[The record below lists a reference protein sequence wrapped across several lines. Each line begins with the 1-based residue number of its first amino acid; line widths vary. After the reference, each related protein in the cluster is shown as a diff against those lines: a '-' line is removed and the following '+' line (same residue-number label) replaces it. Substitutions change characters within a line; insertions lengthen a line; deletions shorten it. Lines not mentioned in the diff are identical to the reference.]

1 MGFSITELVQSEKW
15 KKMMA
20 YVYGWGAAVVLAGA
34 LFKIQHWPGA
44 SIMLTAGM
52 STEILIFFMSAFE
65 PLHEEFD
72 WSLVYPQLAGI
83 EDMEDEMV
91 SPQQHVGGGSS
102 SALEKFDALLEE
114 GELSPELFQNLGAGL
129 TKLNDTAGK
138 LSDLSDASA
147 VTNEYV
153 HKVKEATGSMT
164 GFSETYN
171 KSVDELTNSN
181 RTVTE
186 AGGALAASYA
196 KLTASLNKENE
207 MAVDGNKTYGQQLEN
222 MNKNLEALNAVYEM
236 QIANSNEHLEA
247 SKRIYGGIN
256 DMMES
261 LNSSVED
268 TKKYKDQV
276 AQLGS
281 NLQALNTVYGN
292 MLAAMNINNNNN

>member
-52 STEILIFFMSAFE
+52 TTEILIFFMSAFE

-91 SPQQHVGGGSS
+91 VPQHGGGSS

-129 TKLNDTAGK
+129 NKLNDTAGK

-171 KSVDELTNSN
+171 QSVDELTSSN

-196 KLTASLNKENE
+196 RLTESLNKENE
-207 MAVDGNKTYGQQLEN
+207 TAIDGNKTYGQQLEN

-236 QIANSNEHLEA
+236 QINNSNEHLEA
-247 SKRIYGGIN
+247 SKKIYGGIN
-256 DMMES
+256 EMMDS
-261 LNSSVED
+261 LNASVED

-292 MLAAMNINNNNN
+292 MLAAMNINSNNN

>member
-1 MGFSITELVQSEKW
+1 MGFSIGELVQSEKW

-20 YVYGWGAAVVLAGA
+20 YVYGWGASAVLAGA

-44 SIMLTAGM
+44 SVMLTVGM
-52 STEILIFFMSAFE
+52 TVEILIFFMSAFE

-83 EDMEDEMV
+83 EDMEDEMMG
-91 SPQQHVGGGSS
+91 QHGSSSSS

-114 GELSPELFQNLGAGL
+114 GELSTELFQNLGAGL
-129 TKLNDTAGK
+129 NKLNDTAGK

-153 HKVKEATGSMT
+153 DKVKEATGSMT

-171 KSVDELTNSN
+171 QSVDELTQSN
-181 RTVTE
+181 NTVKN
-186 AGGALAASYA
+186 AGNQLADSYA
-196 KLTASLNKENE
+196 RLTDSLNKENE
-207 MAVDGNKTYGQQLEN
+207 QAVDGNKSYGEQLDN

-236 QIANSNEHLEA
+236 QISNSTEQLDA
-247 SKRIYGGIN
+247 SKKLYGGIN
-256 DMMES
+256 EMMDS
-261 LNSSVED
+261 LNDTVED
-268 TKKYKDQV
+268 TKKYKVEV

-292 MLAAMNINNNNN
+292 MLAAMNINSNN

>member
-1 MGFSITELVQSEKW
+1 MGFSITELVQSERF
-15 KKMMA
+15 KKIMA
-20 YVYGWGAAVVLAGA
+20 YVYGWGAAVVLMGA

-44 SIMLTAGM
+44 SYMLVAGM
-52 STEILIFFMSAFE
+52 GTEVLIFFLSAFE

-83 EDMEDEMV
+83 EDMEEEV
-91 SPQQHVGGGSS
+91 VANQHFSTGGSS

-138 LSDLSDASA
+138 LSDLSEASA
-147 VTNEYV
+147 VTNDYV
-153 HKVKEATGSMT
+153 TKVKEATGSMT

-171 KSVDELTNSN
+171 ASVQQLTATNQTVSN
-181 RTVTE
+181 
-186 AGGALAASYA
+186 AGDNLAASYA
-196 KLTASLNKENE
+196 KLTESINKENQVALE
-207 MAVDGNKTYGQQLEN
+207 GNKTYGQQLDN

-236 QIANSNEHLEA
+236 QISHSNEQLEA
-247 SKRIYGGIN
+247 SKKMYGGIS
-256 DMMES
+256 DMLSS
-261 LNSSVED
+261 LEASVED
-268 TKKYKDQV
+268 TKRYKDQV

-292 MLAAMNINNNNN
+292 MLAAMNINNN

>member
-1 MGFSITELVQSEKW
+1 MGFSITEIVQSEKF
-15 KKMMA
+15 KKVMA
-20 YVYGWGAAVVLAGA
+20 YVYGWGASVVLAGA

-52 STEILIFFMSAFE
+52 GTEIMIFFLSAFE
-65 PLHEEFD
+65 PLHEEDD

-83 EDMEDEMV
+83 EDLDDQEMGEHSAV
-91 SPQQHVGGGSS
+91 STAS

-129 TKLNDTAGK
+129 TKLNDTASK

-153 HKVKEATGSMT
+153 EKVKVATDSMT

-171 KSVDELTNSN
+171 HSVEELTEANN
-181 RTVTE
+181 TVKTAGHQLADSYSRLTE
-186 AGGALAASYA
+186 
-196 KLTASLNKENE
+196 SLNKESE
-207 MAVDGNKTYGQQLEN
+207 QAVEENKSYGEQLRN

-236 QIANSNEHLEA
+236 QIANSNDQLNA
-247 SKRIYGGIN
+247 SKNIYNGIN
-256 DMMES
+256 EMMES
-261 LNSSVED
+261 LTSSAED
-268 TKKYKDQV
+268 TKVYKEQV

>member
-1 MGFSITELVQSEKW
+1 MGFSIGELVQSEKW

-44 SIMLTAGM
+44 SVMLTAGM
-52 STEILIFFMSAFE
+52 GTEILIFFMSAFE

-83 EDMEDEMV
+83 EDMEDEIV
-91 SPQQHVGGGSS
+91 GQHGSTGSS

-114 GELSPELFQNLGAGL
+114 GELSPELFQNLGMGL

-153 HKVKEATGSMT
+153 SKVKEATGSMT

-171 KSVDELTNSN
+171 QSVEELTASN
-181 RTVTE
+181 NTVKN
-186 AGGALAASYA
+186 AGNQLADSYA
-196 KLTASLNKENE
+196 RLTESLNKENE
-207 MAVDGNKTYGQQLEN
+207 QSIDGNKTYGVQLEN

-236 QIANSNEHLEA
+236 QISNSNEQLEA
-247 SKRIYGGIN
+247 SKQIYGGIN
-256 DMMES
+256 AMMES
-261 LNSSVED
+261 LESSVGD
-268 TKKYKDQV
+268 AKKYKEEI
-276 AQLGS
+276 AQLGT

-292 MLAAMNINNNNN
+292 MLAAMNINNNN

>member
-1 MGFSITELVQSEKW
+1 MGFSMTELVQSNKF
-15 KKMMA
+15 KKVMNF
-20 YVYGWGAAVVLAGA
+20 VYGWGASIVLMGA
-34 LFKIQHWPGA
+34 LFKIQHWEGGGVM
-44 SIMLTAGM
+44 ITLGM
-52 STEILIFFMSAFE
+52 FTEVVIFFLSAFE

-72 WSLVYPQLAGI
+72 WSLVYPQLAGVD
-83 EDMEDEMV
+83 DMDMDVAV
-91 SPQQHVGGGSS
+91 SHHGGGSS

-171 KSVDELTNSN
+171 ASVEELTNTNKS
-181 RTVTE
+181 VSQ
-186 AGGALAASYA
+186 AGVNLAHSYA
-196 KLTASLNKENE
+196 RLSEALNKENE
-207 MAVDGNKTYGQQLEN
+207 MAVDANKTYGQQLET
-222 MNKNLEALNAVYEM
+222 MNKNLEALNAVYAM
-236 QIANSNEHLEA
+236 QISNSNEQLDASKKLYGGISEMLESLEA
-247 SKRIYGGIN
+247 S
-256 DMMES
+256 
-261 LNSSVED
+261 VQD
-268 TKKYKDQV
+268 TKHYKEQV

-292 MLAAMNINNNNN
+292 MLAAMNVNKGNN

>member
-20 YVYGWGAAVVLAGA
+20 YIYGWGAAVVLAGA

-44 SIMLTAGM
+44 SVMLTAGM
-52 STEILIFFMSAFE
+52 GTEIMIFFMSAFE

-91 SPQQHVGGGSS
+91 SQHSGGSS

-129 TKLNDTAGK
+129 AKLNDTAGK

-153 HKVKEATGSMT
+153 DKVKEATGSMT

-181 RTVTE
+181 QTVTT
-186 AGGALAASYA
+186 AGLHLAESYSR
-196 KLTASLNKENE
+196 LTESLKKENE
-207 MAVDGNKTYGQQLEN
+207 MAIDGNQSYGRQLEN

-236 QIANSNEHLEA
+236 QISNSSEHLES
-247 SKRIYGGIN
+247 SKKLYSGISE
-256 DMMES
+256 MMES
-261 LNSSVED
+261 LNASVED
-268 TKKYKDQV
+268 TKKYKQEV

>member
-1 MGFSITELVQSEKW
+1 MGFSIGELVQSEKW

-20 YVYGWGAAVVLAGA
+20 YVYGWGASLVLAGA
-34 LFKIQHWPGA
+34 LFKIQHWQGA
-44 SIMLTAGM
+44 SYMLTVGM
-52 STEILIFFMSAFE
+52 GVEIMIFFMSAFE

-83 EDMEDEMV
+83 EDMEDEMMGQ
-91 SPQQHVGGGSS
+91 SGSTGSS

-153 HKVKEATGSMT
+153 EKVKEATGSMT

-171 KSVDELTNSN
+171 QSVDELTASN
-181 RTVTE
+181 NTVKTAGNQLADSYSRLTE
-186 AGGALAASYA
+186 
-196 KLTASLNKENE
+196 SLNKENE
-207 MAVDGNKTYGQQLEN
+207 QAVDGNKSYGVQLEN

-236 QIANSNEHLEA
+236 QISNSNDQLEA
-247 SKRIYGGIN
+247 SKQIYTGIN

-261 LNSSVED
+261 LSSSVED
-268 TKKYKDQV
+268 TKKYKEEI
-276 AQLGS
+276 AQLGT

-292 MLAAMNINNNNN
+292 MLAAMNINNNN

>member
-1 MGFSITELVQSEKW
+1 MGFSIGEVVQSEKW

-20 YVYGWGAAVVLAGA
+20 YVYGWGASLVLAGA

-44 SIMLTAGM
+44 SYMLTVGM
-52 STEILIFFMSAFE
+52 GVEILIFFMSAFE

-83 EDMEDEMV
+83 EDMEDEVMG
-91 SPQQHVGGGSS
+91 QHGSSGSS

-114 GELSPELFQNLGAGL
+114 GELTTELFENLGSGL

-147 VTNEYV
+147 VTNDYV
-153 HKVKEATGSMT
+153 DKVKEATGSMT

-171 KSVDELTNSN
+171 TSVDELTASN
-181 RTVTE
+181 NTVKNAGNQLADSYSRLTE
-186 AGGALAASYA
+186 
-196 KLTASLNKENE
+196 SLNKENE
-207 MAVDGNKTYGQQLEN
+207 QAVDGNKSYGVQLEN

-236 QIANSNEHLEA
+236 QISNSNEQLDA
-247 SKRIYGGIN
+247 SKKIYGGIN

-261 LNSSVED
+261 LGSSVD
-268 TKKYKDQV
+268 DAKKYKEEI
-276 AQLGS
+276 AQLGT

-292 MLAAMNINNNNN
+292 MLAAMNINNNN

>member
-1 MGFSITELVQSEKW
+1 MGFSIGELVQSEKW

-44 SIMLTAGM
+44 SYMLTAGM
-52 STEILIFFMSAFE
+52 GTEIMIFFMSAFE

-83 EDMEDEMV
+83 EDMEDEMIG
-91 SPQQHVGGGSS
+91 QHGGSTGSS

-153 HKVKEATGSMT
+153 EKVKEATGSMT

-171 KSVDELTNSN
+171 QSVDELTESN
-181 RTVTE
+181 NTVKN
-186 AGGALAASYA
+186 AGIQLADSYA
-196 KLTASLNKENE
+196 RLTESLNKETE
-207 MAVDGNKTYGQQLEN
+207 QAVDGNKTYGEQLEN

-236 QIANSNEHLEA
+236 QISNSNDQLDA
-247 SKRIYGGIN
+247 SKRIYNGIN
-256 DMMES
+256 EMMES
-261 LNSSVED
+261 LSSSVED
-268 TKKYKDQV
+268 TKKYKEEI
-276 AQLGS
+276 AQLGT

-292 MLAAMNINNNNN
+292 MLAAMNINNNN

>member
-1 MGFSITELVQSEKW
+1 MGFSISELVQSEKW
-15 KKMMA
+15 KKMMT
-20 YVYGWGAAVVLAGA
+20 YVYGWGASVVLAGA

-44 SIMLTAGM
+44 SVMLTLGM
-52 STEILIFFMSAFE
+52 GTEIMIFFMSAFE

-83 EDMEDEMV
+83 EDMEDELV
-91 SPQQHVGGGSS
+91 SQHGGGSS

-129 TKLNDTAGK
+129 TKLNETASK

-153 HKVKEATGSMT
+153 QNVKGATASMT
-164 GFSETYN
+164 GFADTYN
-171 KSVDELTNSN
+171 KSVEDLTQSN
-181 RTVTE
+181 HTVTN
-186 AGGALAASYA
+186 AGNQLADSYS
-196 KLTASLNKENE
+196 KLTESLNNE
-207 MAVDGNKTYGQQLEN
+207 YSAAVEGNKTYGQQIDN

-236 QIANSNEHLEA
+236 QISNSTEHLDA
-247 SKRIYGGIN
+247 AKKIYGGIN
-256 DMMES
+256 EMMES
-261 LNSSVED
+261 LNGSIED
-268 TKKYKDQV
+268 TKNYKDQV
-276 AQLGS
+276 AKLGN

>member
-1 MGFSITELVQSEKW
+1 MGFSVGELVQSEKW

-20 YVYGWGAAVVLAGA
+20 YVYGWGAALVLAGA

-44 SIMLTAGM
+44 GIMLTIGM
-52 STEILIFFMSAFE
+52 GVEILIFFMSAFE

-83 EDMEDEMV
+83 EDMEDEMMGE
-91 SPQQHVGGGSS
+91 SDSSKSS

-114 GELSPELFQNLGAGL
+114 GELSPELFKNLGSGL

-138 LSDLSDASA
+138 LSDLSDASVA
-147 VTNEYV
+147 TNDYV
-153 HKVKEATGSMT
+153 NKVKEATGSMT

-171 KSVDELTNSN
+171 KSVEELTESN
-181 RTVTE
+181 NTVKSAGNQLADSYSRLTE
-186 AGGALAASYA
+186 
-196 KLTASLNKENE
+196 SLNKENE
-207 MAVDGNKTYGQQLEN
+207 QAAESNKSYGEQLDN

-236 QIANSNEHLEA
+236 QISNSNEQLDA
-247 SKRIYGGIN
+247 SKRIYSGIN

-261 LNSSVED
+261 LSTSVDD
-268 TKKYKDQV
+268 TKKYKEEI
-276 AQLGS
+276 AQLGT

-292 MLAAMNINNNNN
+292 MLAAMNINNNN

>member
-1 MGFSITELVQSEKW
+1 MGFSIGELVQSEKW

-52 STEILIFFMSAFE
+52 TVEILIFFMSAFE

-83 EDMEDEMV
+83 EDMEDQMV
-91 SPQQHVGGGSS
+91 DQHVSKGSSS
-102 SALEKFDALLEE
+102 SALEKFDALLEQ
-114 GELSPELFQNLGAGL
+114 GELSPELFQNLGIGL

-153 HKVKEATGSMT
+153 HNVKNATASMT
-164 GFSETYN
+164 GFADTYN
-171 KSVDELTNSN
+171 KSVEDLTQSN
-181 RTVTE
+181 VTVTS
-186 AGGALAASYA
+186 AGNKLAETYSR
-196 KLTASLNKENE
+196 LTSTLSKENE
-207 MAVDGNKTYGQQLEN
+207 VAVDGNKTYGQQLEV
-222 MNKNLEALNAVYEM
+222 MNKNLQALNAVYEM
-236 QIANSNEHLEA
+236 QISNSNEHLA
-247 SKRIYGGIN
+247 AAKRIYGGIN

-261 LNSSVED
+261 LNDSVSD
-268 TKKYKDQV
+268 TKKYKEQV

-292 MLAAMNINNNNN
+292 MLAAMNINVNR

>member
-1 MGFSITELVQSEKW
+1 MGFSIGELVQSEKW

-20 YVYGWGAAVVLAGA
+20 YVYGWGASVVLAGA

-52 STEILIFFMSAFE
+52 GTEIGIFFMSAFE

-83 EDMEDEMV
+83 EDMEDEV
-91 SPQQHVGGGSS
+91 IGQHGSTGSS

-153 HKVKEATGSMT
+153 EKVKEATGSMT

-171 KSVDELTNSN
+171 QSVEELTASN
-181 RTVTE
+181 NTVKN
-186 AGGALAASYA
+186 AGNQLADSYA
-196 KLTASLNKENE
+196 RLTESLNKENE
-207 MAVDGNKTYGQQLEN
+207 QAVDGNKSYGVQLEN

-236 QIANSNEHLEA
+236 QISNSNEQLEA

-256 DMMES
+256 GMMES
-261 LNSSVED
+261 LESSVED
-268 TKKYKDQV
+268 AKKYKEEI
-276 AQLGS
+276 AQLGT

-292 MLAAMNINNNNN
+292 MLVAMNINNNN

>member
-20 YVYGWGAAVVLAGA
+20 YVYGWGASIVLAGA

-44 SIMLTAGM
+44 GIMLTAGM
-52 STEILIFFMSAFE
+52 TTEILIFFMSAFE

-83 EDMEDEMV
+83 EDMEDEV
-91 SPQQHVGGGSS
+91 VATKSSSS
-102 SALEKFDALLEE
+102 SALEKFDALLLE

-129 TKLNDTAGK
+129 TKLNDTASK

-153 HKVKEATGSMT
+153 TKVKEATGSMT
-164 GFSETYN
+164 GFSDTYN
-171 KSVDELTNSN
+171 SSVEQLTASN
-181 RTVTE
+181 KNVTE
-186 AGGALAASYA
+186 AGTALAASYA
-196 KLTASLNKENE
+196 RLTESLNKENE
-207 MAVDGNKTYGQQLEN
+207 TAVDGNKTYGQQLEN
-222 MNKNLEALNAVYEM
+222 MNKNLAALNAVYEM
-236 QIANSNEHLEA
+236 QISNSNEHLEA
-247 SKRIYGGIN
+247 SKRIYSGIN
-256 DMMES
+256 EMMES
-261 LNSSVED
+261 LNASVDD
-268 TKKYKDQV
+268 TKKYKEQV

-292 MLAAMNINNNNN
+292 MLAAMNIKNN

>member
-1 MGFSITELVQSEKW
+1 MGFSIGELVQSEKW
-15 KKMMA
+15 KKLMA

-44 SIMLTAGM
+44 SYMLTAGM
-52 STEILIFFMSAFE
+52 GTEIMIFFMSAFE

-83 EDMEDEMV
+83 EDMEDEVMG
-91 SPQQHVGGGSS
+91 QHGSTGSS

-114 GELSPELFQNLGAGL
+114 GELSVELFENLGSGL
-129 TKLNDTAGK
+129 TKLSDTAGK

-153 HKVKEATGSMT
+153 EKVKVATGSMT

-171 KSVDELTNSN
+171 KSVDELTESN
-181 RTVTE
+181 NTVKSAGNQLADSYSRLTE
-186 AGGALAASYA
+186 
-196 KLTASLNKENE
+196 SLNKENE
-207 MAVDGNKTYGQQLEN
+207 QAVDGNKSYGVQLEN

-236 QIANSNEHLEA
+236 QISNSNEQLDA
-247 SKRIYGGIN
+247 SKKIYGGIN
-256 DMMES
+256 EMMES
-261 LNSSVED
+261 LGSSVD
-268 TKKYKDQV
+268 DAKRYKEEI
-276 AQLGS
+276 AQLGT

-292 MLAAMNINNNNN
+292 MLAAMNINNNN

>member
-20 YVYGWGAAVVLAGA
+20 YVYGWGASVVLAGA

-52 STEILIFFMSAFE
+52 GTEIMIFFMSAFE

-83 EDMEDEMV
+83 EDMEDEIIG
-91 SPQQHVGGGSS
+91 QQTGSTGSS

-129 TKLNDTAGK
+129 TKLNETAGK

-153 HKVKEATGSMT
+153 EKVKEATGSMT

-171 KSVDELTNSN
+171 KSVDELTESN
-181 RTVTE
+181 HTVKN
-186 AGGALAASYA
+186 AGMQLADSYA
-196 KLTASLNKENE
+196 RLTASLNKETE
-207 MAVDGNKTYGQQLEN
+207 QAVDGNKTYGEQLEN

-236 QIANSNEHLEA
+236 QISNSNQQLEA
-247 SKRIYGGIN
+247 SKRIYDGIN

-261 LNSSVED
+261 LSSSVED
-268 TKKYKDQV
+268 TKKYKEEI
-276 AQLGS
+276 AQLGT

-292 MLAAMNINNNNN
+292 MLAAMNINNNN

>member
-1 MGFSITELVQSEKW
+1 MGFSIGELVQSEKW

-20 YVYGWGAAVVLAGA
+20 YVYGWGASLVLAGA
-34 LFKIQHWPGA
+34 LFKIQHWPG
-44 SIMLTAGM
+44 SGIMLTVGM
-52 STEILIFFMSAFE
+52 GVEILIFFMSAFE

-83 EDMEDEMV
+83 EDMEDEMMGQ
-91 SPQQHVGGGSS
+91 SGSTGSS

-153 HKVKEATGSMT
+153 EKVKEATGSMT

-171 KSVDELTNSN
+171 QSVDELTASN
-181 RTVTE
+181 NTVKTAGNQLADSYSRLTE
-186 AGGALAASYA
+186 
-196 KLTASLNKENE
+196 SLNKENE
-207 MAVDGNKTYGQQLEN
+207 QAVDGNKSYGVQLEN

-236 QIANSNEHLEA
+236 QISNSNDQLEA
-247 SKRIYGGIN
+247 SKQIYTGIN

-261 LNSSVED
+261 LSSSVED
-268 TKKYKDQV
+268 TKKYKEEI
-276 AQLGS
+276 AQLGT

-292 MLAAMNINNNNN
+292 MLAAMNINNNN

>member
-1 MGFSITELVQSEKW
+1 MGFSITELVQSERF
-15 KKMMA
+15 KKVMA
-20 YVYGWGAAVVLAGA
+20 YVYGWGAAVVLMGA

-44 SIMLTAGM
+44 SYMLVAGM
-52 STEILIFFMSAFE
+52 GTEVLIFFLSAFE

-83 EDMEDEMV
+83 EDMEEEV
-91 SPQQHVGGGSS
+91 LVEQHRGGSS

-147 VTNEYV
+147 VTNDYV
-153 HKVKEATGSMT
+153 NKVKDATGSMT
-164 GFSETYN
+164 GFAETYN
-171 KSVDELTNSN
+171 ASVEKLTATNQ
-181 RTVTE
+181 TVSS
-186 AGGALAASYA
+186 AGNDLAASYA
-196 KLTASLNKENE
+196 RLAESLNKENE
-207 MAVDGNKTYGQQLEN
+207 VALDGNKTYGQQLEN

-236 QIANSNEHLEA
+236 QISHSNEQLEA
-247 SKRIYGGIN
+247 SKKMYGGISE
-256 DMMES
+256 MLSS
-261 LNSSVED
+261 LEASVED

-292 MLAAMNINNNNN
+292 MLAAMNINNN